1 MEIGALDLDPRF
13 EYLLV
18 YERDGKINTWT
29 LGKSG
34 LKANYPYMKEN
45 GVKFLGIY
53 KKLTDS
59 ELLDVMSE

>member
-1 MEIGALDLDPRF
+1 MEIGTLDLDTRF

-18 YERDGKINTWT
+18 YERDGKVNTWT
-29 LGKSG
+29 LEKSS
-34 LKANYPYMKEN
+34 LRVNYPYMKED

-59 ELLDVMSE
+59 ELLDIMSE